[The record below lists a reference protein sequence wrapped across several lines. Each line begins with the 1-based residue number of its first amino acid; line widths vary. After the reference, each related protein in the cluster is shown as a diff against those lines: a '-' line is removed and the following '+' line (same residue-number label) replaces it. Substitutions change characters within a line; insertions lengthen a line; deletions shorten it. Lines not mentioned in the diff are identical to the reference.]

1 MKSRLSRFTA
11 VLSALTV
18 MVGAEARSLQA
29 QEPPDSIP
37 PVVADTL
44 NLSAADSLASDTL
57 NAAGAAGDTVTAD
70 SIPIVRLLN
79 DMPADLPRPER
90 TGVDTWR
97 WDRAALLGR
106 PNFTLIE
113 LLQELPG
120 TIPLRYGD
128 YGSPEGVVWNGMA
141 GGRLRVFFDGVEEI
155 GLAGNGP
162 DLSRIPIVALDEVV
176 VRRSGG
182 EIRIELHGQS
192 PRDARPMSMIEAG
205 TGDLDTNFFRGT
217 FVHPDALGGGL
228 GVGIERL
235 DTQGPGG
242 NEQGSRQGVWLRYL
256 RPVGERLTLAA
267 EIRRGISEHF
277 LDRGPSKIQRNTS
290 MLRGRWAF
298 SENLGA
304 ELFYARNSLTETGD
318 TLSPIAATRNQFGG
332 RIGWENETT
341 WLRGEVRAFDGGTP
355 GLRVDVDGG
364 MAVDDIGWA
373 GARLGMDRFDGEQ
386 RMVLGLSARSTPR
399 FGVSAFGSIDVGERG
414 WRAGVDTLMATAA
427 DTTSAGEPIT
437 DPALRPLTAFT
448 SRDQLRLGL
457 SWSGWGA
464 DLSAAWLS
472 TKTDSIRPTATFLDR
487 DGVAF
492 SGDEVS
498 GWEADLRYK
507 LPWEGFSLNASW
519 QQWDTPGIFRPEE
532 IYRGGIRF
540 HRVYYDTGNFE
551 FWWGIQAVGRSA
563 MQLPFADADL
573 STADQ
578 MVPVTV
584 PFQQTWDAYL
594 QIRVVTVRIF
604 LRFENLGVRER
615 NQDFPGRILP
625 ATRAIYGVRWTLWN

>member
-1 MKSRLSRFTA
+1 
-11 VLSALTV
+11 
-18 MVGAEARSLQA
+18 
-29 QEPPDSIP
+29 
-37 PVVADTL
+37 
-44 NLSAADSLASDTL
+44 
-57 NAAGAAGDTVTAD
+57 
-70 SIPIVRLLN
+70 
-79 DMPADLPRPER
+79 
-90 TGVDTWR
+90 
-97 WDRAALLGR
+97 
-106 PNFTLIE
+106 
-113 LLQELPG
+113 
-120 TIPLRYGD
+120 
-128 YGSPEGVVWNGMA
+128 
-141 GGRLRVFFDGVEEI
+141 
-155 GLAGNGP
+155 
-162 DLSRIPIVALDEVV
+162 
-176 VRRSGG
+176 
-182 EIRIELHGQS
+182 
-192 PRDARPMSMIEAG
+192 
-205 TGDLDTNFFRGT
+205 
-217 FVHPDALGGGL
+217 
-228 GVGIERL
+228 
-235 DTQGPGG
+235 
-242 NEQGSRQGVWLRYL
+242 
-256 RPVGERLTLAA
+256 
-267 EIRRGISEHF
+267 
-277 LDRGPSKIQRNTS
+277 
-290 MLRGRWAF
+290 
-298 SENLGA
+298 
-304 ELFYARNSLTETGD
+304 
-318 TLSPIAATRNQFGG
+318 
-332 RIGWENETT
+332 
-341 WLRGEVRAFDGGTP
+341 
-355 GLRVDVDGG
+355 
-364 MAVDDIGWA
+364 
-373 GARLGMDRFDGEQ
+373 
-386 RMVLGLSARSTPR
+386 
-399 FGVSAFGSIDVGERG
+399 
-414 WRAGVDTLMATAA
+414 MATAA